1 MKINYDGAMFGEL
14 DRAGLGVVIRSREG
28 QVVAAL
34 SKQIA
39 KPPTVEILELLAAR
53 RAVSFSADLVHTQCV
68 CKGDSQSV
76 VNALK
81 GSNMDHSRGHLIKD
95 ILSHSNSFQSI
106 SFAHVGR
113 QGNAIAHALAQRA
126 RYSLSSQIWL
136 ECVPTDIMS
145 FVLDDFPNS

>member
-1 MKINYDGAMFGEL
+1 M
-14 DRAGLGVVIRSREG
+14 VIQTCEG

-34 SKQIA
+34 SEQTV

-53 RAVSFSADLVHTQCV
+53 RAVSFSAKLVHTQCV
-68 CKGDSQSV
+68 CEGDSQSM

-81 GSNMDHSRGHLIKD
+81 DFSMDHSRGGHLIKD
-95 ILSHSNSFQSI
+95 TLSYSNSFQSI
-106 SFAHVGR
+106 SFTYVGW
-113 QGNAIAHALAQRA
+113 QGNVVAHALAQRA
-126 RYSLSSQIWL
+126 RSSLSSQIWL